1 MISFKFLLAGLI
13 VILILLIIM
22 GGVAFVEWM
31 RRP

>member
-1 MISFKFLLAGLI
+1 VISLKFLLAGLI